1 MTMLQHVTLNTG
13 NLVASPRDQ
22 VLPKTVRWLAPMVR
36 KGRGAPAGI
45 PFAITNRGEDTALFS
60 IGEPPVVFCACCWAE
75 DRSAEAWAAM
85 LATMRGLGMTRAPET
100 RPAVPWLAVLLLPG
114 MAAMPVETVAQ
125 LGDMERCLAW
135 TLIKSESPSG

>member
-1 MTMLQHVTLNTG
+1 VLQHVTMNTG
-13 NLVASPRDQ
+13 HLVASPRDQ

-45 PFAITNRGEDTALFS
+45 PFTITNRGEGTALFR
-60 IGEPPVVFCACCWAE
+60 IGEPAGVLCACCWVE
-75 DRSAEAWAAM
+75 DRSAEAWGAM
-85 LATMRGLGMTRAPET
+85 LATMHEIGMTWAPDT
-100 RPAVPWLAVLLLPG
+100 RPAVPWLAVLMLPG

-135 TLIKSESPSG
+135 TLIESEPA